1 MDAVIGA
8 LGSRLRFEIEQELRI
23 ERAAFAAKV
32 RVTRAILL
40 LSQEELARRI
50 GVTQR
55 SIHRI
60 EQGLA
65 QPKRKTVI
73 MIERFW
79 AERGI
84 TFEHLRSGGF
94 RLVVDSNL
102 LC

>member
-1 MDAVIGA
+1 MDAIANA
-8 LGSRLRFEIEQELRI
+8 LGSWVRHEIEQELRV
-23 ERAAFAAKV
+23 ERAALAAKI
-32 RVTRAILL
+32 RVTRAILV

-65 QPKRKTVI
+65 QPKRKTMI

-79 AERGI
+79 AEQAI
-84 TFEHLRSGGF
+84 TFENMRNGGF

-102 LC
+102 LG